1 MTERGPLT
9 GVRGGPNPAEPSH
22 SGDAPSPPGGPPED
36 LGAVRRTDAL
46 IESLAARRRVATGRR
61 APARHRRA
69 PLPARRASVRP
80 TTPTR
85 RCGCCTR

>member
-46 IESLAARRRVATGRR
+46 IESLAARRRAGDR
-61 APARHRRA
+61 AARPGPA
-69 PLPARRASVRP
+69 PEGSLPARRASVRP